1 MAISLDTASATAVES
16 PTEAPI
22 RRSAHSHVNLSSAS
36 TLQPLE
42 PIRPRT
48 KKKYR
53 HIAAVHSK
61 PRTSCLSHDSE
72 IAPSFLG
79 FRNLMVIVLIVGNLR
94 LMIENFKKYG
104 VLICI
109 RCHDYRR
116 QDIRL
121 GAALLFIIPCHLFV
135 AYIVELA
142 AAQQARASIKGSGKK
157 RSGTA
162 TPGGSYVPS
171 DEELKKF
178 QST

>member
-42 PIRPRT
+42 PIHPRT

-79 FRNLMVIVLIVGNLR
+79 FRNLMVIVLSTPA
-94 LMIENFKKYG
+94 K
-104 VLICI
+104 
-109 RCHDYRR
+109 HP
-116 QDIRL
+116 
-121 GAALLFIIPCHLFV
+121 LLDRIISNSYSCW
-135 AYIVELA
+135 ELEIDD
-142 AAQQARASIKGSGKK
+142 R
-157 RSGTA
+157 
-162 TPGGSYVPS
+162 
-171 DEELKKF
+171 
-178 QST
+178 